1 MKRVLICVLAFVL
14 LLSLVACE
22 VSSYKALMLIKI
34 VMDNHCEVSF
44 DYLDGKLVLKPR
56 YTRSAEGDIHYSATL
71 EEGEINV
78 YYVFLDVKQLLFNI
92 KAGESI
98 DSRGGYIEKGRQTII
113 IETVTPAKGK
123 ITISFD

>member
-1 MKRVLICVLAFVL
+1 MKRVLICALAFVL

-22 VSSYKALMLIKI
+22 VSSYKALMLIKS
-34 VMDNHCEVSF
+34 VKDDYCEVSF
-44 DYLDGKLVLKPR
+44 DYLDGKLVLKPH
-56 YTRSAEGDIHYSATL
+56 YTRSGEGDIHYSATL

-113 IETVTPAKGK
+113 IETVTPANGK